1 MAKKKAGII
10 DSFVFRRAKQAVDD
24 LTKSDLESQQKS
36 MIISGL
42 YQDQRNTISPSE
54 QDQNKTRTTTGQYH
68 ITKEPD
74 TDHVQNRSIP
84 VTQQVKGALKEQDHI
99 NTKAK
104 PKISLS
110 ARQSQI
116 YLWFKNKGKTGI
128 FNKGLIQ
135 QQLGIPY
142 ISIRKAVQKLQ
153 ICGILELNYD
163 TCQKVYEYKLNEKI
177 EVKLISKGAGSYQ
190 EQNRSFSSSSKII
203 TTTKNIDLQNFL
215 ASDPRSLYWKDK
227 GLTAKQIENWVK
239 ETQMSVEDIIQSLEH
254 CWFEMVH
261 LRKEE
266 KKDIRDVLSWFYK
279 TVRRAG
285 FYPPPKGFKPYEEV
299 RAEEMARARKKRET
313 AIEKLQEEARKE
325 YELKK
330 ETEFWEM
337 MADQESDKYKKCFQ
351 KLNNF
356 SKQLKGGPTF
366 EKAMRK
372 AFDELFLGE
381 G

>member
-1 MAKKKAGII
+1 MGKKNAGII

-24 LTKSDLESQQKS
+24 LTKPDLESQQKS
-36 MIISGL
+36 RIISGL
-42 YQDQRNTISPSE
+42 YQDQPNIVSPSE
-54 QDQNKTRTTTGQYH
+54 QEQSDIKTKSQQDH

-74 TDHVQNRSIP
+74 TDHVQNMYIP
-84 VTQQVKGALKEQDHI
+84 VTQQVEGALKEQDHI
-99 NTKAK
+99 NTKGK

-135 QQLGIPY
+135 QQLRIPY

-153 ICGILELNYD
+153 NCGILELNYD
-163 TCQKVYEYKLNEKI
+163 TCQKLYEYKLNEKI
-177 EVKLISKGAGSYQ
+177 EVKLITKGAGSYQ
-190 EQNRSFSSSSKII
+190 DQNRTFSSSSKI

-215 ASDPRSLYWKDK
+215 TSDPRSLYWTDK
-227 GLTAKQIENWVK
+227 GLSEKQLQNWIE
-239 ETQMSVEDIIQSLEH
+239 ETKMSVEEIIESLEH

-261 LRKEE
+261 LGKEE

-279 TVRRAG
+279 TVRKVG
-285 FYPPPKGFKPYEEV
+285 FYPPPKGFKHYEEL
-299 RAEEMARARKKRET
+299 RAEEMAKARKKRET
-313 AIEKLQEEARKE
+313 AIEKLQEEARKD
-325 YELKK
+325 YELKRQS
-330 ETEFWEM
+330 EFWEI
-337 MADQESDKYKKCFQ
+337 MADHESEKYKRCFE
-351 KLNNF
+351 KLNKF
-356 SKQLKGGPTF
+356 EKQLKGGPTF